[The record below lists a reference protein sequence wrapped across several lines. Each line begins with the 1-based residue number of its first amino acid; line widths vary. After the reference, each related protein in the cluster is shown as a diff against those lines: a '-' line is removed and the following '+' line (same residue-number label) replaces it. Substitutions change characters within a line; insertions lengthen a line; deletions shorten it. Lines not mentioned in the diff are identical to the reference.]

1 MITLVLKEDVARDR
15 VAEALLKMGLELTP
29 TNAQEGLFWQLWMAP
44 DQKSAVHYVEDS
56 FVNIRYFSVRGRD
69 AEEFEET
76 LREAL
81 PVWERDDLL
90 KHALFLLMDGSD
102 DDRHRVAMEVA
113 HDMLGDEYDPASA
126 GVLQTFL
133 EMDDPRIRR
142 AGARAFRTLPW
153 PIFRPTAGKLA
164 ADSDPEI
171 AALGK
176 SMLAR
181 IEELHGDE

>member
-1 MITLVLKEDVARDR
+1 MSTLVLTEDVGHDR
-15 VAEALLKMGLELTP
+15 IAEAMRKMGLELTP
-29 TNAQEGLFWQLWMAP
+29 TNAQEGLFWQIWMAP
-44 DQKSAVHYVEDS
+44 DEKSAVHYVEDS
-56 FVNIRYFSVRGRD
+56 FVNVSYFSTRGRNAD
-69 AEEFEET
+69 EFEEK

-81 PVWERDDLL
+81 PVWERDELL

-102 DDRHRVAMEVA
+102 DDRQRVAMEVA
-113 HDMLGDEYDPASA
+113 ADMGNEYDPASA

-133 EMDDPRIRR
+133 EMNDPRIRR
-142 AGARAFRTLPW
+142 AGARAFRTRPW
-153 PIFRPTAGKLA
+153 PIFRPTARKLA

>member
-1 MITLVLKEDVARDR
+1 
-15 VAEALLKMGLELTP
+15 
-29 TNAQEGLFWQLWMAP
+29 
-44 DQKSAVHYVEDS
+44 
-56 FVNIRYFSVRGRD
+56 VNVRYFSVRGRN
-69 AEEFEET
+69 AEGFEER

-81 PVWERDDLL
+81 PVWERDELL

-102 DDRHRVAMEVA
+102 DDRQRVAMEVA
-113 HDMLGDEYDPASA
+113 CDMDDEYDPASA

-153 PIFRPTAGKLA
+153 PIFRPTARKLA

>member
-1 MITLVLKEDVARDR
+1 MSADE
-15 VAEALLKMGLELTP
+15 E
-29 TNAQEGLFWQLWMAP
+29 
-44 DQKSAVHYVEDS
+44 SAVHYVEDS
-56 FVNIRYFSVRGRD
+56 RANVRYFSTRGRN
-69 AEEFEET
+69 AEEFEER

-81 PVWERDDLL
+81 PVWERDELL

-102 DDRHRVAMEVA
+102 GDRQRVAFEVVA
-113 HDMLGDEYDPASA
+113 DMGQEYDPASA

-133 EMDDPRIRR
+133 EMNDPSIRL

-153 PIFRPTAGKLA
+153 PIFRPTARKLA
-164 ADSDPEI
+164 ADADPEI

-176 SMLAR
+176 GMLAR

>member
-1 MITLVLKEDVARDR
+1 MSTLVLKEDIGHDR
-15 VAEALLKMGLELTP
+15 IAEALRKMGLELTP
-29 TNAQEGLFWQLWMAP
+29 TDAQEGLFWQIWMSA
-44 DQKSAVHYVEDS
+44 DEESAVHYVEDS
-56 FVNIRYFSVRGRD
+56 RANVRYFSTRGRN
-69 AEEFEET
+69 AEEFEER

-81 PVWERDDLL
+81 PVWERDELL

-102 DDRHRVAMEVA
+102 GDRRRVAMEVA
-113 HDMLGDEYDPASA
+113 HDMVEYDPASA

-142 AGARAFRTLPW
+142 AGARAFRTRPW
-153 PIFRPTAGKLA
+153 PIFRPAARKLA